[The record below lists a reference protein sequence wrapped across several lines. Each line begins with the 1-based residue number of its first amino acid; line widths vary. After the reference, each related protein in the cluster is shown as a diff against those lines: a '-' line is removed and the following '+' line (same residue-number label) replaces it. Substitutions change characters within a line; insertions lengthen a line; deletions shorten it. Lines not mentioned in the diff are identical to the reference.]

1 MLVCSLKNG
10 NEASSAVTGGRPE
23 PTSASAAGG
32 APGSP
37 ERSAG
42 ENMEG
47 APSPGRRSARSERA
61 ASLGTKEEVSL
72 PTNAPTP
79 VSSVCQAQRQGGGYY
94 WVIDLHNILWG
105 VKLELFSC
113 A

>member
-1 MLVCSLKNG
+1 MLVCSLKKG
-10 NEASSAVTGGRPE
+10 NEASSAVTGGRDE

-32 APGSP
+32 GPGSP

-42 ENMEG
+42 ENRDG
-47 APSPGRRSARSERA
+47 APSPGRRSVRSDRA
-61 ASLGTKEEVSL
+61 GSLGTKEEVSL

-79 VSSVCQAQRQGGGYY
+79 VSSVCQDQRQGEDNIGSYICTIY
-94 WVIDLHNILWG
+94 WG
-105 VKLELFSC
+105 EKLELSSY